1 MSGSAWPLFQ
11 PPKLQPEAASKWICS
26 SVPSA
31 TSPTSCEALSTT
43 PSTAKTTPR
52 KNSFSGIVKVFY
64 NVLYIGTPDAVR
76 MLFNRA
82 KHAMLYLRP
91 GLVGFRAGMLA
102 RFLYGCKKDRRTK
115 ELVTLF
121 AIWVASYM
129 LNSLVAYA
137 DQIETKGKRVK
148 FGEAFAALPDQF
160 TIEQLREA
168 LIEMGCKTPSRQVA
182 FRWIQ
187 NLLVEKVDKG
197 IYRKVKKAD

>member
-1 MSGSAWPLFQ
+1 M
-11 PPKLQPEAASKWICS
+11 
-26 SVPSA
+26 
-31 TSPTSCEALSTT
+31 
-43 PSTAKTTPR
+43 
-52 KNSFSGIVKVFY
+52 KVFY
-64 NVLYIGTPDAVR
+64 NVLYSGSPDAVQ

-137 DQIETKGKRVK
+137 DQIETKGRKVYYL
-148 FGEAFAALPDQF
+148 EAFASLPDQF
-160 TIEQLREA
+160 NNEQLREVLA
-168 LIEMGCKTPSRQVA
+168 SLGITSLPKKVIY
-182 FRWIQ
+182 RWISQ
-187 NLLVEKVDKG
+187 NHVIDKVDKG
-197 IYRKVKKAD
+197 IYRKVKHAE